1 MKATELLKD
10 QHKEVKSLFKRIEKS
25 KENREKAELF
35 EELAQNLVGHD
46 AIEREIF
53 YPACKKAM
61 GMTELLGEAMVEH
74 GVVEFSLYLA
84 DQARG
89 KDDFDYKMTVLSEM
103 VEHHVKEEEDDFFPK
118 VEKAL
123 GDEALEAL
131 GEQME
136 ARFGETQEED
146 FRAPLHKNLRMV
158 LEGASDLGKGQKG
171 AAKSAAK
178 SSSKQ
183 GTTKGAA
190 KKSGSHAGRLHS

>member
-1 MKATELLKD
+1 MKATELLKN

-25 KENREKAELF
+25 KENSEKAELF
-35 EELAQNLVGHD
+35 EELAQNLVSHD

-61 GMTELLGEAMVEH
+61 GMTEMLGEALVEH

-84 DQARG
+84 DQAQG
-89 KDDFDYKMTVLSEM
+89 KDDFDHKVSVLSEM

-123 GDEALEAL
+123 GAEALETL

-136 ARFGETQEED
+136 ARFEEAMEED

-158 LEGASDLGKGQKG
+158 LEGATELNKG
-171 AAKSAAK
+171 AKGTKSTAKNGTK
-178 SSSKQ
+178 

-190 KKSGSHAGRLHS
+190 KKSASHAGRLHS

>member
-1 MKATELLKD
+1 MKATDLLKK
-10 QHKEVKSLFKRIEKS
+10 QHKEVDSLFKRIKKS
-25 KENREKAELF
+25 KETSEKAELF

-53 YPACKKAM
+53 YPACKEAM
-61 GMTELLGEAMVEH
+61 GMTEMLGESMVEH

-84 DQARG
+84 DQAQG
-89 KDDFDYKMTVLSEM
+89 KDDFDHKVSVLSEM

-123 GDEALEAL
+123 GAEALDAL

-136 ARFGETQEED
+136 ARFEETQEED

-158 LEGASDLGKGQKG
+158 LDGAIEPGKSPKP
-171 AAKSAAK
+171 AKSAKNGAK
-178 SSSKQ
+178 

-190 KKSGSHAGRLHS
+190 KKSASHTGRLHS